1 MRFLRITTLFALLAS
16 SASFVKADVA
26 EGEKLFNANCTSCHA
41 LNEKV
46 VGPALKGINE
56 KYDEAWL
63 IKWIKNSQALVKS
76 GDEKAVKVYNE
87 NNQSVMTS
95 FENLSDAQI
104 KSILEYIKTPPVAQ
118 ASVAPSNGAGDATT
132 EAVAPAKDSIY
143 NNTTFIALSIMAF
156 ILFLI
161 VFVLYRIKKTVQGI
175 YDAKFPEQAA
185 LELEPVVDVRTTWK
199 YKLFT
204 KHPVV
209 GTILVILGF
218 TVALGIY
225 GFNYGQTEVG
235 VQQGYAPAQPI
246 NYSHELHAGKYK
258 INCLYCH
265 NGADKGKQATIPS
278 ASTCMNCHMHVT
290 ASAKYDGQV
299 SPEIAKIYD
308 AVGWDAEKKAY
319 NPSKQQKP
327 IKWVRIHNLPDLAY
341 FNHAQH
347 VKAGKVEC
355 QSCHGAIETMKV
367 VYQQSSLQMGWCIN
381 CHREAKVDVKNNDYY
396 EKLHEDLKAQGKSY
410 ATVSNV
416 GGLECGKC
424 HY

>member
-1 MRFLRITTLFALLAS
+1 MRFLRITSLFALLALS
-16 SASFVKADVA
+16 VSASFADVA

-46 VGPALKGINE
+46 VGPALKGVND

-63 IKWIKNSQALVKS
+63 IKWIKNSQAMVKS
-76 GDEKAVKVYNE
+76 GDAKAVKVYNE

-104 KSILEYIKTPPVAQ
+104 KSILAYIKTPPA
-118 ASVAPSNGAGDATT
+118 AAPTSGTPTGTDTATT
-132 EAVAPAKDSIY
+132 TPAENSFY
-143 NNTTFIALSIMAF
+143 NNTTLIALSIMAL
-156 ILFLI
+156 ILFII
-161 VFVLYRIKKTVQGI
+161 VFVLYRIKNTVQGI
-175 YDAKFPEQAA
+175 YYQKFPEVAA
-185 LELEPVVDVRTTWK
+185 LEAEPIVDVRTTWK

-209 GTILVILGF
+209 GTIVVVLLF
-218 TVALGIY
+218 TVVLGIY
-225 GFNYGQTEVG
+225 GFDYGNKKVG
-235 VQQGYAPAQPI
+235 VQKGYAPVQPI

-265 NGADKGKQATIPS
+265 SGADKSKQATIPS
-278 ASTCMNCHMHVT
+278 ASTCMNCHAHVT
-290 ASAKYDGQV
+290 ASAKYDGAV

-308 AVGWDAEKKAY
+308 AVGWDADKKAY
-319 NPSKQQKP
+319 DPNKQQKP

-355 QSCHGAIETMKV
+355 QSCHGPIETMKV

-381 CHREAKVDVKNNDYY
+381 CHREAKVDVENNDYY
-396 EKLHEDLKAQGKSY
+396 EKLHADLKAQGKSY
-410 ATVSNV
+410 ATVSSV